1 MHNCHE
7 VEGSSHT
14 GRAVLSNTKEV
25 LYFKTTMKKMAQ
37 TGESWLYTCAGQDAK
52 TEILETR
59 REKMKKYYLVLLTI
73 LVMMSLRLTVAAP
86 ATGSYH
92 LLKKIP
98 LGEAPGGIEN
108 FDYLVVDPP
117 ARRVYVTHASEV
129 RVFNA
134 DTFAE
139 VGRISGMKK
148 THGVALVKELG
159 KGYITDGEAY
169 EVVVFDIKTFKV
181 TGRIKG
187 LVQTDNIIYDP
198 ASKHVFAFNGDVNN
212 NKDKSFN
219 MIDPKTDTL
228 IKTVQLPG
236 PPEASVADGKGT
248 IYDNNVG
255 TSEMMVIDSKAVTI
269 KAKWPVAPGG
279 QPVALAMDRQNRRL
293 FSAGHTPA
301 TLVVMDA
308 DNGKVLQS
316 LPISDG
322 ADSAAFDPATGRVY
336 VSTKAG
342 KVHIFHEDSPDKL
355 SEVETVSTEFGA
367 KTMALDPQTHNIFL
381 TTSDFGPPPAPTPEH
396 PHPNPPQILGTA
408 RVLVYGN

>member
-1 MHNCHE
+1 
-7 VEGSSHT
+7 
-14 GRAVLSNTKEV
+14 
-25 LYFKTTMKKMAQ
+25 MKKMAQ
-37 TGESWLYTCAGQDAK
+37 TGDGWLYTCAGQDAK

-59 REKMKKYYLVLLTI
+59 REKMKKYYLVPLTI
-73 LVMMSLRLTVAAP
+73 LVMMSLRLTVATP

-98 LGEAPGGIEN
+98 FGAAPGGIEN
-108 FDYLVVDPP
+108 FDYVVIDPSD
-117 ARRVYVTHASEV
+117 RRVYATHASEV
-129 RVFNA
+129 RVIDA

-139 VGRISGMKK
+139 VGKISGMKK

-169 EVVVFDIKTFKV
+169 EVVVFDIKTLRV
-181 TGRIKG
+181 IGRIKD
-187 LVQTDNIIYDP
+187 LVQADNIIYDP
-198 ASKHVFAFNGDVNN
+198 ASRHVFSFNGDFNN
-212 NKDKSFN
+212 NKAKN
-219 MIDPKTDTL
+219 VKIIDPKTDSV
-228 IKTVQLPG
+228 IKTVELPG
-236 PPEASVADGKGT
+236 VPEASVADGKGT

-255 TSEMMVIDSKAVTI
+255 TSEMVVIDSKALAI

-279 QPVALAMDRQNRRL
+279 EPVALAMDRQNRRL

-322 ADSAAFDPATGRVY
+322 ADSAAFDPATGLLY

-355 SEVETVSTEFGA
+355 SEIETVSTEFGA

-396 PHPNPPQILGTA
+396 PHPNPPQILGTC
-408 RVLVYGN
+408 RLLIYGN

>member
-1 MHNCHE
+1 M
-7 VEGSSHT
+7 
-14 GRAVLSNTKEV
+14 
-25 LYFKTTMKKMAQ
+25 
-37 TGESWLYTCAGQDAK
+37 
-52 TEILETR
+52 EILGTR
-59 REKMKKYYLVLLTI
+59 RKKMKKYYLVLLTI
-73 LVMMSLRLTVAAP
+73 LVMMSGTLIVAKP
-86 ATGSYH
+86 GTGRYH

-98 LGEAPGGIEN
+98 LGEAPGGVEN
-108 FDYLVVDPP
+108 FDYLVVDTP

-129 RVFNA
+129 RVFDA

-139 VGRISGMKK
+139 VGKVSGMKK

-169 EVVVFDIKTFKV
+169 EVAVFDINTLKV
-181 TGRIKG
+181 TARIKG
-187 LVQTDNIIYDP
+187 LVQADNIIYDP
-198 ASKHVFAFNGDVNN
+198 ASKHVFCFNGDVNN

-219 MIDPKTDTL
+219 AIDPKTDTL
-228 IKTVQLPG
+228 IKSVQLPG

-248 IYDNNVG
+248 VYDNNVG
-255 TSEMMVIDSKAVTI
+255 SSEIVVIDSKALNI

-279 QPVALAMDRQNRRL
+279 EPTSLAMDRQNRRL

-316 LPISDG
+316 LPVSDG
-322 ADSAAFDPATGRVY
+322 ADSATFDSATGLVY
-336 VSTKAG
+336 VSTRAG

-355 SEVETVSTEFGA
+355 SEVETVSTEYGA

-408 RVLVYGN
+408 RVLVYGD